1 MKIRIKFAKYGT
13 MKFIGH
19 LDMMRF
25 FQKAIRRAG
34 IDIKYSEGFS
44 PHQIMSFAA
53 PLGVGLESTGEYL
66 DIEVNSMKNLC
77 AEDFLHVNDDLLLD
91 SQDKRQKIMTVG
103 EMKDGL
109 NRAMVEGVEV
119 ISVGVLPDTVK
130 NAMASVAAA
139 SYRLHSKEGAFG
151 IADLEQ
157 TVKDFYAQ
165 ETIPYTKETKK
176 SVIELDLK
184 QGIYEITTEEIA
196 VNPKSLK
203 PFEYAECT
211 EETELTDIP
220 EQLEDKAMTTAI
232 RITVNASSSG
242 NIKPSMV
249 FEKLCEFAG
258 VEIPASAYQVT
269 RLETYTDLAKEGE
282 THQFV
287 PLADCCLDTGN

>member
-1 MKIRIKFAKYGT
+1 MRQMKIRIKFAKYGT

-53 PLGVGLESTGEYL
+53 PLGVGLESMGEYL
-66 DIEVNSMKNLC
+66 DIEVNSMKNVYGD
-77 AEDFLHVNDDLLLD
+77 DFT
-91 SQDKRQKIMTVG
+91 IEG
-103 EMKDGL
+103 MKDAL
-109 NRAMVEGVEV
+109 NQVMVEGVEV
-119 ISVGVLPDTVK
+119 VSVGVLPDTVK

-139 SYRLHSKEGAFG
+139 SYRLHSKEGDFG
-151 IADLEQ
+151 IGNLEE
-157 TVKDFYAQ
+157 TVKAFYAQ
-165 ETIPYTKETKK
+165 ESIPYTKETKK

-184 QGIYEITTEEIA
+184 QGIYEITTEEI
-196 VNPKSLK
+196 
-203 PFEYAECT
+203 
-211 EETELTDIP
+211 ETDSELVP
-220 EQLEDKAMTTAI
+220 NGKMMTTAI
-232 RITVNASSSG
+232 RMIVNASSSG

-269 RLETYTDLAKEGE
+269 RLETYTDLAKEEE

-287 PLADCCLDTGN
+287 PLAACCADEGFCTK